1 MGRISR
7 KKLLQKSKNT
17 SFAREKTFANGNN
30 FLFFLFSFLSFV
42 SLCFYEPGNV
52 FDQFAIKTV
61 DERGETVGHLPKEI
75 SRVTKYFLDR
85 GISMHCKLTSR
96 HYRRSPLVQGGLE
109 IKCEV
114 VINSRATVLQSRL
127 TARYLELIQN
137 LYTEPVEER
146 VMGELVFNFVMT
158 LPPMVNMPVLPT
170 LKKRKKKATTTN
182 ATTRNRDI
190 REMFSGSK
198 KSKKTQPANDNI
210 IVLD

>member
-1 MGRISR
+1 M
-7 KKLLQKSKNT
+7 KTLAVFT
-17 SFAREKTFANGNN
+17 SLEM
-30 FLFFLFSFLSFV
+30 
-42 SLCFYEPGNV
+42 

-61 DERGETVGHLPKEI
+61 DERGETVGHLPKEL

-96 HYRRSPLVQGGLE
+96 HYRRSPLVQGGL
-109 IKCEV
+109 
-114 VINSRATVLQSRL
+114 ATVLQSRL

-158 LPPMVNMPVLPT
+158 LPPMVNMRVLPT
-170 LKKRKKKATTTN
+170 LKKRKKKATTTS

-198 KSKKTQPANDNI
+198 KNKKT
-210 IVLD
+210 

>member
-1 MGRISR
+1 M
-7 KKLLQKSKNT
+7 
-17 SFAREKTFANGNN
+17 
-30 FLFFLFSFLSFV
+30 
-42 SLCFYEPGNV
+42 
-52 FDQFAIKTV
+52 
-61 DERGETVGHLPKEI
+61 GHLPKEI
-75 SRVTKYFLDR
+75 SRVIMYFLDR
-85 GISMHCKLTSR
+85 GISMHCNLTSR
-96 HYRRSPLVQGGLE
+96 HYRRSTLAQGGLE

-182 ATTRNRDI
+182 ATTRNQDI

-198 KSKKTQPANDNI
+198 NSKKKQPANI

>member
-1 MGRISR
+1 M
-7 KKLLQKSKNT
+7 KSLT
-17 SFAREKTFANGNN
+17 
-30 FLFFLFSFLSFV
+30 V
-42 SLCFYEPGNV
+42 
-52 FDQFAIKTV
+52 FAIKTV
-61 DERGETVGHLPKEI
+61 DERGETEGHLPKEK
-75 SRVTKYFLDR
+75 SRVTKYFLDL

-96 HYRRSPLVQGGLE
+96 HYRRSPSVQGGLE

-146 VMGELVFNFVMT
+146 VMRELVFNFVMT

-170 LKKRKKKATTTN
+170 LKKRKRKATTTS

-190 REMFSGSK
+190 CEMFSGSK
-198 KSKKTQPANDNI
+198 KSKKKQQANDNT

>member
-1 MGRISR
+1 MEVHTFTAAVRGFHYCCRFWR
-7 KKLLQKSKNT
+7 TKENEKLD
-17 SFAREKTFANGNN
+17 
-30 FLFFLFSFLSFV
+30 
-42 SLCFYEPGNV
+42 CFGEPGNV

-61 DERGETVGHLPKEI
+61 DERRETVGHLPKAK
-75 SRVTKYFLDR
+75 SRETKYFLGR

-96 HYRRSPLVQGGLE
+96 YYRHSTLVQEGLE

-137 LYTEPVEER
+137 LYTEPVQER
-146 VMGELVFNFVMT
+146 VMGELVSNFVMT

>member
-1 MGRISR
+1 
-7 KKLLQKSKNT
+7 
-17 SFAREKTFANGNN
+17 
-30 FLFFLFSFLSFV
+30 
-42 SLCFYEPGNV
+42 
-52 FDQFAIKTV
+52 
-61 DERGETVGHLPKEI
+61 
-75 SRVTKYFLDR
+75 
-85 GISMHCKLTSR
+85 MHCKLTSR
-96 HYRRSPLVQGGLE
+96 HYRRSPLIQGGLE

-137 LYTEPVEER
+137 LYNEPVEER
-146 VMGELVFNFVMT
+146 VMGELVLNFVMT
-158 LPPMVNMPVLPT
+158 LPPMVNMPTLPI
-170 LKKRKKKATTTN
+170 LKKGKKKATMTS

>member
-1 MGRISR
+1 
-7 KKLLQKSKNT
+7 
-17 SFAREKTFANGNN
+17 
-30 FLFFLFSFLSFV
+30 
-42 SLCFYEPGNV
+42 
-52 FDQFAIKTV
+52 
-61 DERGETVGHLPKEI
+61 
-75 SRVTKYFLDR
+75 
-85 GISMHCKLTSR
+85 MHRKLTSR
-96 HYRRSPLVQGGLE
+96 HFCRSPLVQGGLE

-170 LKKRKKKATTTN
+170 LKKRQKKATTSN
-182 ATTRNRDI
+182 AKTRNRDI
-190 REMFSGSK
+190 REMFFGSK
-198 KSKKTQPANDNI
+198 KSKKTQPADDNI

>member
-1 MGRISR
+1 
-7 KKLLQKSKNT
+7 
-17 SFAREKTFANGNN
+17 
-30 FLFFLFSFLSFV
+30 
-42 SLCFYEPGNV
+42 
-52 FDQFAIKTV
+52 
-61 DERGETVGHLPKEI
+61 
-75 SRVTKYFLDR
+75 
-85 GISMHCKLTSR
+85 MHCKLTSR

-146 VMGELVFNFVMT
+146 VMGELIFSFVMT
-158 LPPMVNMPVLPT
+158 LTPMVNMPVLPT

-190 REMFSGSK
+190 REMFPG
-198 KSKKTQPANDNI
+198 SKKTQPANDNI